1 MAVQNGESRR
11 RGFTLVELL
20 VVIAI
25 IGVLIALLLPAV
37 QQAREAARRN
47 SCSNNLKQIGL
58 ALHNHHDVQQKFPP
72 GYIATA
78 KDSSTYGWA
87 TYILP
92 YMEQVNLYE
101 AIGKPTSVLDSGVNK
116 GGAIIG
122 AYQCPSS
129 IMKDKHE
136 DGFAR
141 SNYVGNGGQAN
152 GLSSDYGGFFADKS
166 KFKFRDMVDGTSNTI
181 MAGEAEGPGDDADPG
196 FPVWSGTWHNRVSYT
211 NGRLA
216 TVRVGNEA
224 NPINGGLTATGADRS
239 PFSSRHPGGAQFV
252 FADGS
257 SHFIAETV
265 EVGTNDAIANYGV
278 YLRLLVRNDGL
289 VIGDY

>member
-1 MAVQNGESRR
+1 MSWRSSQPQR

-47 SCSNNLKQIGL
+47 ACSNNLKQIGL
-58 ALHNHHDVQQKFPP
+58 ALHNHHDVLQKFPP
-72 GYIATA
+72 GFVATTA
-78 KDSSTYGWA
+78 PNSTYGWA

-92 YMEQVNLYE
+92 YMEQNNIYE
-101 AIGKPTSVLDSGVNK
+101 AIGDPTSVLDASVTK
-116 GGAIIG
+116 AGAVIG

-129 IMKDKHE
+129 ILPEKHD
-136 DGFAR
+136 DGYAR
-141 SNYVGNGGQAN
+141 SNYVGNGGRSN
-152 GLSSDYGGFFADKS
+152 GTGNDYDGFFANKS

-181 MAGEAEGPGDDADPG
+181 MAGEAEGPGDAADGG
-196 FPVWSGTWHNRVSYT
+196 FPVWSGTIYNRISYS

-216 TVRVGNEA
+216 TIRIGNEA
-224 NPINGGLTATGADRS
+224 NPINSGLTATGADRS
-239 PFSSRHPGGAQFV
+239 AFSSRHPGGAQFV

-257 SHFIAETV
+257 THFLPETI
-265 EVGTNDAIANYGV
+265 EVGTKDAISNYGV
-278 YLRLLVRNDGL
+278 YLRLLVRNDGQ
-289 VIGDY
+289 VVGDY